1 MAESEDQE
9 TGRRN
14 GEMQESSAGSGAN
27 QSNNEDAGNAS
38 ERDFRDKHGNQTLRQ
53 PSGGDGS
60 GESRGDG
67 SAYNPAP
74 ATGQGSQATRD
85 ADPVEGSRDEY
96 GSAGETQR

>member
-1 MAESEDQE
+1 MAEAEDQE

-14 GEMQESSAGSGAN
+14 GEMQESTGSGAN
-27 QSNNEDAGNAS
+27 QSNSEDAGSA
-38 ERDFRDKHGNQTLRQ
+38 EGRDFRDKHGNQTLRQ

-67 SAYNPAP
+67 SAFNPAP
-74 ATGQGSQATRD
+74 AAGQGPQANKD

-96 GSAGETQR
+96 GAGGKAER